1 MNNILKSIAILTV
14 ALPTFTSC
22 DNYLTELNP
31 NETTT
36 EVFWNTLSDT
46 QSGICYICSIKKRL
60 CLEYT
65 PGSMAF

>member
-36 EVFWNTLSDT
+36 EVF
-46 QSGICYICSIKKRL
+46 GIL
-60 CLEYT
+60 CRILNPEYMLHMQYYET
-65 PGSMAF
+65 IMS

>member
-46 QSGICYICSIKKRL
+46 QSGIYATYAVLRNDYVLNIR
-60 CLEYT
+60 
-65 PGSMAF
+65 